1 MALLQ
6 VYPLESVGGIDSILQ
21 TAVELKRRREELEA
35 VKTNTFGSRFRD
47 TIWRGFTN
55 QSAFESRQRSPDPSE
70 SPEEG
75 SRGESDEGQTH
86 PDDIASSTPSL
97 TSRLANAFWQ
107 GITNQSAMEAPPSPV
122 SPLPSSPASPLPPPS
137 PASPMPPPPSSSPL
151 PPVTSLSPTSSVSST
166 TTSFWGYAEKLRDSD
181 TAASLAKVST
191 NWRVKAMEAWSHRS
205 STSTSPSP
213 SPLSQAKSEGHKPSR
228 ELANAP
234 RVGSLSDP
242 FHNEVYSPPPRPA
255 YFRPPRD
262 SMLPQP
268 RRSSPSS
275 PPPTDSGDDTPS
287 TQAKGLRD
295 SLASLKGLVTTTSEK
310 SSPKSG
316 PRPLLLSS
324 SSLLTKSTPT
334 PLPTP
339 HMRLKNDSTS
349 SITHPISEIARKIR
363 RHESQSEWES
373 DVTTESRI
381 IPLNRHSISPMA
393 PQFHLARSRRSQS
406 SSSEKIVS
414 GQDLV
419 SSRGL
424 ISPSARSEGS
434 VDRRWGGVDVGLDSP
449 LTLPSSPPLP
459 TPPPPFAASIVHA
472 VTDAY
477 PQRDSAVISES
488 SLSVRALEAPSQA
501 RKLVRKKTPPPS
513 RPDYTSDSAPDAP
526 LPSPRS
532 RSKRSPHL
540 TKLHIQKSGPPGP
553 PEVPNTLALPILP
566 DDHDNSVTPRA
577 SAFHEVNEEN
587 SISSGSPKFP
597 APPPLRTRKVSSEEC
612 KAHGDIPEPRTRQ
625 IPSINCS
632 PRARK
637 VSEHRLVKHAESGA
651 EEGDDEGYDELLSAY
666 ESEDSVVHRVVY

>member
-6 VYPLESVGGIDSILQ
+6 MYPLESAGGIDSILQ
-21 TAVELKRRREELEA
+21 TAVELRRRREELEA

-47 TIWRGFTN
+47 TIRRGFTY
-55 QSAFESRQRSPDPSE
+55 QSAFESRQPSPDPSE

-75 SRGESDEGQTH
+75 SWGESDEGQTH

-97 TSRLANAFWQ
+97 TSRLANAFWL

-137 PASPMPPPPSSSPL
+137 PALPIPPPPSSSPL
-151 PPVTSLSPTSSVSST
+151 PPVTPLSPT

-205 STSTSPSP
+205 STSTSTPPSP
-213 SPLSQAKSEGHKPSR
+213 SPLSQARSEIDSTGHKPSR
-228 ELANAP
+228 ELANAR

-242 FHNEVYSPPPRPA
+242 FHNEAYAPPPRPA

-268 RRSSPSS
+268 RRSFPSS

-295 SLASLKGLVTTTSEK
+295 SLASLKGLVTATSEK

-316 PRPLLLSS
+316 PRPLLLNS
-324 SSLLTKSTPT
+324 SSLLTKSTAT

-339 HMRLKNDSTS
+339 RMSDSTS
-349 SITHPISEIARKIR
+349 STTHPASEIARKIR
-363 RHESQSEWES
+363 RHESQSGWES
-373 DVTTESRI
+373 DSATESRI

-393 PQFHLARSRRSQS
+393 PQFHLSRSRRSQS

-434 VDRRWGGVDVGLDSP
+434 VGRHWGRIDVESDSP
-449 LTLPSSPPLP
+449 ITLPSSPPLP
-459 TPPPPFAASIVHA
+459 TPPPPFAASIVPA
-472 VTDAY
+472 VSDAD
-477 PQRDSAVISES
+477 PQRNSAVISES
-488 SLSVRALEAPSQA
+488 SLSAPALEAPSQA
-501 RKLVRKKTPPPS
+501 RKLARKKTPPPS
-513 RPDYTSDSAPDAP
+513 RPAYTSDSAPDSLP
-526 LPSPRS
+526 PSPRL

-540 TKLHIQKSGPPGP
+540 AKLHVHKSEP
-553 PEVPNTLALPILP
+553 PEVPNTLALPVLL

-587 SISSGSPKFP
+587 SMSSGSPMSP
-597 APPPLRTRKVSSEEC
+597 APLPLRTRKVSSEGR
-612 KAHGDIPEPRTRQ
+612 KAHGDIPETRTRQ
-625 IPSINCS
+625 IPSINHS

-637 VSEHRLVKHAESGA
+637 VSEHRLVKRAESGA